1 MAQIE
6 RFMFYY
12 IDTIN
17 ERKFGEAMDLA
28 KQMLELCE
36 DESAP
41 VIEGFISAANSLECL
56 KTGEFDRVEELWN
69 IFEQSKKFL
78 MPQNRHYSILLETT
92 FILENTKEEIERMI

>member
-6 RFMFYY
+6 RYMFYY

-17 ERKFGEAMDLA
+17 EKKFGEAMDLA

-41 VIEGFISAANSLECL
+41 VIEGLVSAANSLECL
-56 KTGEFDRVEELWN
+56 KTGNFDRVEELWN
-69 IFEQSKKFL
+69 AFEESRKFL
-78 MPQNRHYSILLETT
+78 MPQNRHYAILLETT
-92 FILENTKEEIERMI
+92 LILENVKEEIEKIV